1 MPTVEKAR
9 TWAFLTALD
18 IRRNLMKRLMTSL
31 LLLVLASLACSL
43 DYNPPPLS
51 LTPVPGDLTSTPILV
66 PPTLTSTPIPLSP
79 TPVGQTATPMLP
91 PTETLIPPTATSAQ
105 TGLTAN
111 QLRNATLT
119 FTGSDEKSRTV
130 TLQNGKYQ
138 NGAPGDTD
146 YVVVMLGEKMAFG
159 DLNAD
164 GTADAAI
171 TLAENYGGSGVF
183 VSVVAVLNQAG
194 QPNAVATALVD
205 DRAMI
210 NDLAIKDGDIYLD
223 ATIHDIND
231 AMCCPSLATKRN
243 YRLINN
249 ELVLSRFSS
258 KVPTGT
264 ERVITIDSP
273 ANGSEITGPFVV
285 KGGVT
290 VSPFENT
297 LSYSVFIPGTKDPVA
312 QAGFTISGDG
322 LGGPG
327 TFELPLDFT
336 AAGFKGPIRIV
347 IADISPADG
356 SYLAVNT
363 LFITLK

>member
-1 MPTVEKAR
+1 
-9 TWAFLTALD
+9 
-18 IRRNLMKRLMTSL
+18 MKRSMASL
-31 LLLVLASLACSL
+31 LMLVLASLACSL

-51 LTPVPGDLTSTPILV
+51 LTPVPMDSTRTPILV
-66 PPTLTSTPIPLSP
+66 PATLTSTPIPFTP
-79 TPVGQTATPMLP
+79 TPLGQTATPMLS
-91 PTETLIPPTATSAQ
+91 PTP
-105 TGLTAN
+105 TGLTVG
-111 QLRNATLT
+111 QLRNATIT

-130 TLQNGKYQ
+130 TLQDGKYQ

-146 YVVVMLGEKMAFG
+146 YIAVMLGEKIAFG

-164 GTADAAI
+164 GIVDAAI
-171 TLAENYGGSGVF
+171 TVAENYGGSGVF
-183 VSVVAVLNQAG
+183 VSVAAVQNQAG
-194 QPNAVATALVD
+194 QPNVVATTLID

-210 NDLAIKDGDIYLD
+210 NDLAIKDGEITLD

-231 AMCCPSLATKRN
+231 AMCCPSLATRRN
-243 YRLINN
+243 YRLIDN
-249 ELVLSRFSS
+249 ELVLARFSS

-264 ERVITIDSP
+264 ERGIIIDSP

-297 LSYSVFIPGTKDPVA
+297 LSYSVFLPGAKDPVA
-312 QAGFTISGDG
+312 QSGFTISGDG

-327 TFELPLDFT
+327 TFELPLDFST
-336 AAGFKGPIRIV
+336 AGFKGPVCIV

-363 LFITLK
+363 LFVTLK